1 MFGRRAE
8 PPLPTQPWAGAG
20 TTAEAVTV
28 ELPVL
33 FGRKP
38 VGCVRF
44 AEGETFRA
52 DDLREAAAGRALV
65 LESVGRDP
73 LAFLFRA
80 DAPSPGSAI
89 APLAAGRDPESWLLA
104 HTTGYD
110 GAAALST
117 VLSPTEFAALGAWLG
132 TR

>member
-8 PPLPTQPWAGAG
+8 PPLPTQPWVGAG

-28 ELPVL
+28 QLPVL

-38 VGCVRF
+38 IGCVRF

-52 DDLREAAAGRALV
+52 DDVRDAVAGGARV
-65 LESVGRDP
+65 LETVGGDP
-73 LAFLFRA
+73 VAFLFRA
-80 DAPSPGSAI
+80 DAPSPDSSI
-89 APLAAGRDPESWLLA
+89 APLAAGQDPASWLLA

-110 GAAALST
+110 GAAALTT
-117 VLSPTEFAALGAWLG
+117 VFSAAEFAALGTWLG
-132 TR
+132 AR